1 MMRGNGS
8 LYLAIAILLFSV
20 GIGIHTDLRSSA
32 IERQRTAIDDRLSRV
47 QTLTEAIN
55 GMLASAMLEENILRS
70 AGYDTLTEE
79 LRTTLRDVRELSGNL
94 RLAPEAE
101 RLQEQTVR
109 LLAMQ
114 ERAVDLMNGNQWLAA
129 RAVLSD
135 DTYLR
140 MRKIYEISSELAI
153 IALNSELMESDRLH
167 EQQRLGALWLILL
180 AVVLLLWVGRRHSL
194 RLSDE
199 AGQQARLREALAQA
213 YQELEIKVQERT
225 AELEDANMRLA
236 RLSEVDGL
244 SGLAN
249 RRKLDDVLEREW
261 QRAARHGEWLA
272 IIMLDI
278 DNFKAYNDNY
288 GHQAGDACIQA
299 LSAVLAGSVRRAGDL
314 AARYGGEEFV
324 LVLPGVDL
332 EGARKAAESLRLAFM
347 NLALPHAYSPTAP
360 VVTVSLG
367 VAAAVPM
374 ADGSVDSLL
383 RAADEALYAAK
394 RTGRNRVQVAEWLE
408 AA

>member
-1 MMRGNGS
+1 
-8 LYLAIAILLFSV
+8 
-20 GIGIHTDLRSSA
+20 
-32 IERQRTAIDDRLSRV
+32 
-47 QTLTEAIN
+47 
-55 GMLASAMLEENILRS
+55 MLAAAMLEENILRS
-70 AGYDTLTEE
+70 AGYRTLTDE
-79 LRTTLRDVRELSGNL
+79 LRTTLQDVRDLSGDL
-94 RLAPEAE
+94 RLAPEAQ
-101 RLQEQTVR
+101 RLQMQTVR
-109 LLAMQ
+109 LLALQ
-114 ERAVDLMNGNQWLAA
+114 DRAVDLMNAGEWVVA

-135 DTYLR
+135 DGYLR

-153 IALNSELMESDRLH
+153 IALNSELTERDRLH

-180 AVVLLLWVGRRHSL
+180 AVVLLLWVGRRHSC
-194 RLSDE
+194 
-199 AGQQARLREALAQA
+199 RLRADAREQANLRDALARA
-213 YQELEIKVQERT
+213 NHELELKVQERT
-225 AELEDANMRLA
+225 AELEEANVRLS

-249 RRKLDDVLEREW
+249 RRKLDEVLQTEW
-261 QRAARHGEWLA
+261 QRAARQGEWLA

-288 GHQAGDACIQA
+288 GHQEGDACIQA
-299 LSAVLAGSVRRAGDL
+299 LSAVLAGSVRRSGDL

-332 EGARKAAESLRLAFM
+332 EGARKVAESLRLAFM
-347 NLALPHAYSPTAP
+347 NLALPHAHSPTAS

-367 VAAAVPM
+367 VAAAVPV
-374 ADGSVDSLL
+374 AEGSVDSLL